1 MGDAAAD
8 HQIPFMAST
17 LSHNAGVISLIDTKA
32 GLIMGSVA
40 VLLPLLAF
48 LDIGQMGPHAKVTLI
63 CALGLFCLSAVF
75 SFLTILPRIT
85 SRPAGETCI
94 FYTSVVGLD
103 KKAYQ
108 RRVKTITPEQIIDD
122 YADNIHALATIQ
134 EKKVKMLAGALWA
147 MMTSIAMVAATISI
161 HAYAGHAGGSW

>member
-1 MGDAAAD
+1 MGDDAS
-8 HQIPFMAST
+8 HQIPFLAST

-48 LDIGQMGPHAKVTLI
+48 LDVGQLGSLTKTMLI
-63 CALGLFCLSAVF
+63 CSLCLFALAAAF

-85 SRPAGETCI
+85 ARPAGETCI

-108 RRVKTITPEQIIDD
+108 RRVKAITPEQVIDD

-134 EKKVKMLAGALWA
+134 EKKVRMLAGALWT
-147 MMTSIAMVAATISI
+147 MMASIAMVAATISI
-161 HAYAGHAGGSW
+161 HAYAGLAGGSW